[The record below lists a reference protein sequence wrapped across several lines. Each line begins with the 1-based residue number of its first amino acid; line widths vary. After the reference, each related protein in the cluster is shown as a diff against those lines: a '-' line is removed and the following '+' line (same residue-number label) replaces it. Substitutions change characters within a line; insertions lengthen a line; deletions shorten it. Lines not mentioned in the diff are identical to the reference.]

1 MNGIFS
7 AMRFLIRFDL
17 ISFAFGYDV
26 NYARENIRF
35 FFFEG
40 RIRVL
45 FFKILI
51 YVI

>member
-35 FFFEG
+35 FFFKEG
-40 RIRVL
+40 FESCFSKFL
-45 FFKILI
+45 ST
-51 YVI
+51 